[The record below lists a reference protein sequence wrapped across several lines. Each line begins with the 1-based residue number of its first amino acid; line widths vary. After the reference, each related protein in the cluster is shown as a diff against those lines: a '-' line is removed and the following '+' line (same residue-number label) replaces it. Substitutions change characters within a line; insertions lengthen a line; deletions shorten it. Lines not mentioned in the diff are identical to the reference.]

1 MRRVPAFCAALLIAG
16 CAGASALA
24 APVAKPK
31 PGKAAPDPR
40 VWALAKGEDTF
51 VLRYSDPRDP
61 DPDFAA
67 TCQPSARLLQIAVE
81 VDGRPFSSGEGV
93 PMTLTS
99 GKRRLELAATAFQG
113 GGDGKMVVEA
123 AVALDARV
131 FDLFDG
137 GETLTLKIPPSVP
150 KGHAITLAY
159 PLTGARA
166 RLGDFE
172 RACLAR
178 R

>member
-1 MRRVPAFCAALLIAG
+1 MRPVPAFCAALLMAG

-24 APVAKPK
+24 APVSKPK
-31 PGKAAPDPR
+31 VAKTTPDPR

-51 VLRYSDPRDP
+51 VLRFSDPRDP

-67 TCQPSARLLQIAVE
+67 TCQPGARLLQFAAE

-93 PMTLTS
+93 PVTLSS

-113 GGDGKMVVEA
+113 GGKMVVEA

-137 GETLTLKIPPSVP
+137 GDTLTLKIPPSVP

-159 PLTGARA
+159 PLAGARA
-166 RLGDFE
+166 RLADFQ